1 MRAVNLL
8 PRDGADAGRRLPAP
22 PVLVAC
28 GGVVLVTAVLAMLFL
43 SASSKVASEKTR
55 LNAVQAQYDA
65 IPAPPPASPV
75 VSQLPQERQTR
86 IGALAGALGER
97 VDWDRL
103 LREVSQVTPS
113 NVWLTQVNA
122 QAPSLV
128 AAAIAASGAT
138 PTLGT
143 SLPTGIVIQ
152 GCTYSQEAV
161 AVFLARLD
169 IVPDLANMTL
179 GKSDDGKSAGG
190 GGNAGSTNCPSNLYS
205 FELDGNVQTETSP
218 S

>member
-8 PRDGADAGRRLPAP
+8 PNQGADDRGRLPSP

-28 GGVVLVTAVLAMLFL
+28 GGVVLVTAVLALMFL
-43 SASSKVASEKTR
+43 SASSKVAHAKQQ
-55 LNAVQAQYDA
+55 LANAQAQYAA
-65 IPAPPPASPV
+65 IPAPPPPSPV
-75 VSQLPQERQTR
+75 VSQLPSERQTR
-86 IGALAGALGER
+86 ISALAAALGQR

-113 NVWLTQVNA
+113 NVFLVTLNA
-122 QAPSLV
+122 QAPSMV
-128 AAAIAASGAT
+128 TATTAGTAAPG
-138 PTLGT
+138 LGT
-143 SLPTGIVIQ
+143 TLPQGFTVD

-169 IVPDLANMTL
+169 VVPDLADMTL
-179 GKSDDGKSAGG
+179 AHSQLGTSQGANGQ
-190 GGNAGSTNCPSNLYS
+190 TCPSGMVS
-205 FELDGNVQTETSP
+205 FQLQGSVKATGAS

>member
-8 PRDGADAGRRLPAP
+8 PNQGADDRGRLPSP

-28 GGVVLVTAVLAMLFL
+28 GRVVLVTAVLALMFL
-43 SASSKVASEKTR
+43 SASSKVAHAK
-55 LNAVQAQYDA
+55 Q
-65 IPAPPPASPV
+65 
-75 VSQLPQERQTR
+75 QTR
-86 IGALAGALGER
+86 ISALAAALGQR

-113 NVWLTQVNA
+113 NVFLVTLNA
-122 QAPSLV
+122 QAPSMV
-128 AAAIAASGAT
+128 TATTAGTAAPG
-138 PTLGT
+138 LGT
-143 SLPTGIVIQ
+143 TLPQGFTVD

-169 IVPDLANMTL
+169 VVPDLADMTL
-179 GKSDDGKSAGG
+179 AHSQLGTSQGANGQ
-190 GGNAGSTNCPSNLYS
+190 TCPSGMVS
-205 FELDGNVQTETSP
+205 FQLQGSVKATGAS